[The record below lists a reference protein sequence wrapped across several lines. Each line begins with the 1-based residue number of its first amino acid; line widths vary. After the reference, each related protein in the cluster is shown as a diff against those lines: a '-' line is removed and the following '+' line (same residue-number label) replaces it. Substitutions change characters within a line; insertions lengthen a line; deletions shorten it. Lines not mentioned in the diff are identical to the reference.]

1 MPWLNTGLVRWWT
14 VAVYNI
20 VHWLGAIDSGCE
32 KDHNIIYESDWAN
45 TNDDQKSS
53 IPWEKVEESLG
64 CRKTIETV
72 FLWPSLGNEGSQSL
86 LSFNEFILV
95 WLMLPAF
102 SANPFVGS
110 ARRGE
115 TCAGSSS
122 EGGQSCGE
130 EINLI
135 FIWKSSLRGTSD
147 FKFWPRSIRSMVL
160 TGQRTWAGSTP
171 FLLPGGLCFVFTW

>member
-32 KDHNIIYESDWAN
+32 KDHNIIYESDRAN

-110 ARRGE
+110 ARRRE

-135 FIWKSSLRGTSD
+135 FIWKSSLRGTCHNHQILNSG
-147 FKFWPRSIRSMVL
+147 L
-160 TGQRTWAGSTP
+160 GQFDRW
-171 FLLPGGLCFVFTW
+171 F